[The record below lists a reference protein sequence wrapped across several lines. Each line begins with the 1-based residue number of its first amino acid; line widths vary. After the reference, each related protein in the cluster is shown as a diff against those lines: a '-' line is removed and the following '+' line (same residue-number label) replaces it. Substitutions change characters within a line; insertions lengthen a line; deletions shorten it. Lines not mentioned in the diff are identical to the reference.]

1 MELKRAG
8 SSEENIA
15 YKVLTILIDYE
26 SDLKSYNNA
35 IEDYKSLGGI
45 DGIAENLGWDANQK
59 LNWTKRIQSV
69 NSIK

>member
-15 YKVLTILIDYE
+15 YKVLSILIDYE
-26 SDLKSYNNA
+26 SDIKSYNNA
-35 IEDYKSLGGI
+35 IEDYNSLGGI
-45 DGIAENLGWDANQK
+45 DGISENLDWDEHQK